1 MKARWTKVNSTTEKM
16 IIGMVHLDALPGTP
30 LFSDDLADVY
40 QKALNDAAA
49 LAAGGV
55 TALMIENA
63 GDIPYPKK
71 LAAVQTAC
79 LAAITKTIKDR
90 THLPVG
96 IDAAFC
102 DYEAALA
109 SAMAAGADF
118 IRLAVFSD
126 SVLTASGLL
135 EACAEKALRC
145 RKMIGA
151 ENIKIYADI
160 QVKYSHL
167 LIPELSIE
175 ESAKNA
181 QASLADGIIVTGA
194 YSGNETPLA
203 VVQRVKKVVDL
214 PVFIGSG
221 LSEEN
226 VKAQM
231 QIADGAIVG
240 TSLKSIEQGKAV
252 IDQKKVERLMN
263 HLRGE

>member
-1 MKARWTKVNSTTEKM
+1 
-16 IIGMVHLDALPGTP
+16 
-30 LFSDDLADVY
+30 
-40 QKALNDAAA
+40 
-49 LAAGGV
+49 
-55 TALMIENA
+55 
-63 GDIPYPKK
+63 
-71 LAAVQTAC
+71 
-79 LAAITKTIKDR
+79 
-90 THLPVG
+90 
-96 IDAAFC
+96 
-102 DYEAALA
+102 
-109 SAMAAGADF
+109 
-118 IRLAVFSD
+118 
-126 SVLTASGLL
+126 
-135 EACAEKALRC
+135 
-145 RKMIGA
+145 MIGA

-181 QASLADGIIVTGA
+181 QVSLADGIIVTGA

-240 TSLKSIEQGKAV
+240 TSLKSVEHGQAV